1 MTSTAPARSV
11 TNHPVP
17 TDSGLILLII
27 LWRGFGI
34 PRLFAVLGTFATMLA
49 AGVIAS
55 VFLCRSLLAGA
66 RWLHFNVAGTAP
78 LGDMVIESGD
88 HQLCISVQGHL

>member
-34 PRLFAVLGTFATMLA
+34 PRLFAVLGTLATMLGTRSSPASSSA
-49 AGVIAS
+49 AVCSQAS
-55 VFLCRSLLAGA
+55 LAP
-66 RWLHFNVAGTAP
+66 LHVTRTAP
-78 LGDMVIESGD
+78 LVDMVIESGD
-88 HQLCISVQGHL
+88 HQFGISVQGHL